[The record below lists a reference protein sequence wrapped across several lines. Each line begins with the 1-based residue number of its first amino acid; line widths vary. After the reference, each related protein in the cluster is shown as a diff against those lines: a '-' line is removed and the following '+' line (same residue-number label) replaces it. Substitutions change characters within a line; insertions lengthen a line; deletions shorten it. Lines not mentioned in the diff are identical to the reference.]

1 MSIWFIGNG
10 IANVVSGVIAYGIG
24 RAHTSLQP
32 WRLLFLVLGAV
43 TFFWGIVLLFLLP
56 DSPSKARFLT
66 PEERV
71 IALHRTLENKTG
83 VMDEDTFKLSQMWEA
98 LRDPQAWFLAL
109 YQFCVNIPNGGVTSV
124 HTAVPLLPTQNFHH

>member
-10 IANVVSGVIAYGIG
+10 VANTVSGVIAYGIG

-32 WRLLFLVLGAV
+32 WRLLFLVLGTV
-43 TFFWGIVLLFLLP
+43 TFCWGIVLLFLLP

-66 PEERV
+66 PKEKV

-83 VMDEDTFKLSQMWEA
+83 VMDEDTFKISQVWEA

-124 HTAVPLLPTQNFHH
+124 SHLVKNMCS